1 MPRTKKTATP
11 APAVFTTRFR
21 FEAIYPSD
29 REYAN
34 MMKLV
39 VHRLNSCKQWLNGK
53 ERHGDSVTI
62 DNIIAKGVEAKTL
75 LHILVLAD
83 VIQDDFD
90 WANVREEIT
99 KLTKEARDALVAK
112 ELAKPVSVKDFAKWA
127 KNNKKY
133 IA

>member
-11 APAVFTTRFR
+11 ALAVFTTRFR

-29 REYAN
+29 RDYAN

-39 VHRLNSCKQWLNGK
+39 VTRLNSCKKWLNGS
-53 ERHGDSVTI
+53 ERHGDAVTI

-75 LHILVLAD
+75 LQILVLAD
-83 VIQDDFD
+83 VIQDDLE
-90 WANVREEIT
+90 WANLRAEIAE
-99 KLTKEARDALVAK
+99 LTEDARDALVAK